1 MNCEHCEEA
10 FDLNI
15 HRPKILINCGHTL
28 CQSCL
33 NEIQDDTD
41 EDTFCCPFDDT
52 QYTVGQNFMDN
63 MILIKPLKQQRKVS
77 GGWML

>member
-1 MNCEHCEEA
+1 MECEKCDTN

-28 CQSCL
+28 CQNCL
-33 NEIQDDTD
+33 NDIQNDTD
-41 EDTFCCPFDDT
+41 EDYFFCPFDNT

-63 MILIKPLKQQRKVS
+63 MILIKPLKVQRKKV
-77 GGWML
+77 GIIV